1 MSREISILFSAI
13 LPIEIQAVES
23 DGVACLTDQIA
34 TMSTVSTGA
43 GNKSYHG
50 LEEDSNSS
58 PAHTISNRTN
68 DDTVMDS

>member
-1 MSREISILFSAI
+1 MFSDI

-34 TMSTVSTGA
+34 TMSTVSTIA
-43 GNKSYHG
+43 GYESCRG
-50 LEEDSNSS
+50 LEEDNNSS

-68 DDTVMDS
+68 DETVMDS